1 MLLFHLRQGGEL
13 ILALIVY
20 ARQQPQIL
28 ADFFDLL
35 IPHIKD
41 TFPLDRVKDELIEAA
56 QSLEVFMDEYYQEID
71 TIE

>member
-1 MLLFHLRQGGEL
+1 MGSVPPCRLQYPLYMLLFHLRQGGEL
-13 ILALIVY
+13 
-20 ARQQPQIL
+20 IL

-56 QSLEVFMDEYYQEID
+56 QSLKVFMNEYYQEID
-71 TIE
+71 KI